1 MLNFEK
7 QYFEVIKKAIMLK
20 FMIQKLKVNNF
31 LYNNFVSAIN
41 PRQNK
46 SY

>member
-7 QYFEVIKKAIMLK
+7 QYFEVFKKAIMLK

-41 PRQNK
+41 SRQNK
-46 SY
+46 IY